1 MGIMPACNDRKG
13 MRMWKGQKCHLLIQR
28 AHSLPSPCG
37 CSFCSPQGH
46 MLRVHVRT
54 TGIWSTSLSASGPR
68 CKLFM
73 TAFSVHGW
81 GQHWS
86 TTGCYA
92 TRSVPSWSTG
102 SSWSNFASD
111 SASCQCTWEGSR
123 WWFKLCA
130 PPPPTSETRMDSLT
144 PGFGMAQIWPVKPFA
159 EWTNRCNL
167 YPSSLSFP
175 LVFSLFL

>member
-1 MGIMPACNDRKG
+1 MTERVWECEKDKNAIFSSRELTVFP
-13 MRMWKGQKCHLLIQR
+13 LLVAAAF
-28 AHSLPSPCG
+28 AHPKV
-37 CSFCSPQGH
+37 
-46 MLRVHVRT
+46 RVHVRT

-123 WWFKLCA
+123 WWFKNLDFWL
-130 PPPPTSETRMDSLT
+130 PGETRMEFLD
-144 PGFGMAQIWPVKPFA
+144 PGFCLLRPGVCSYLESELVDGRIV
-159 EWTNRCNL
+159 L
-167 YPSSLSFP
+167 VSSVSLG
-175 LVFSLFL
+175 LCDLFSVTVTLE